1 MTRKYA
7 AFSKEFKLEA
17 LRLAEDTD
25 LSIAQLS
32 RNLGIRRNM
41 IYKWRV
47 EMETKQ
53 EHAFKRT
60 ASESSDSKEVG
71 NMAEIIAENKRLKQA
86 LKLSQMEAEILQ
98 MEAEILKKAE
108 AYFKSVKS

>member
-7 AFSKEFKLEA
+7 SFSKEFKLEA
-17 LRLAEDTD
+17 LRLAENTE
-25 LSIAQLS
+25 LSIAQLA

-53 EHAFKRT
+53 DRAFKRT
-60 ASESSDSKEVG
+60 ASEGSLSQDGDTMSEL
-71 NMAEIIAENKRLKQA
+71 IAENKRLKKA
-86 LKLSQMEAEILQ
+86 LKLSQ

-108 AYFKSVKS
+108 AYFKGEKS

>member
-1 MTRKYA
+1 MVRQYA
-7 AFSKEFKLEA
+7 SFSKEFKLEA
-17 LRLAEDTD
+17 LRLADETE

-41 IYKWRV
+41 IYKWRA

-53 EHAFKRT
+53 ERAFKRT
-60 ASESSDSKEVG
+60 SSESSDSQEVG
-71 NMAEIIAENKRLKQA
+71 TMAELIAENKRLKKA
-86 LKLSQMEAEILQ
+86 LKLSQ

-108 AYFKSVKS
+108 AYFKGVKS

>member
-1 MTRKYA
+1 MTRQYA
-7 AFSKEFKLEA
+7 SFSKEFKLEA

-25 LSIAQLS
+25 LSIAQLA

-53 EHAFKRT
+53 ERAFKRT
-60 ASESSDSKEVG
+60 ASEDSISQDEDT
-71 NMAEIIAENKRLKQA
+71 MSELIAENKRLKKA
-86 LKLSQMEAEILQ
+86 LKLSQMEAEIL
-98 MEAEILKKAE
+98 KKAD
-108 AYFKSVKS
+108 AYFKNEKS

>member
-7 AFSKEFKLEA
+7 SFSKEFKLEA
-17 LRLAEDTD
+17 LRLAEDTE

-53 EHAFKRT
+53 ERAFKRT

-71 NMAEIIAENKRLKQA
+71 SMAEVIAENKRLKQA
-86 LKLSQMEAEILQ
+86 LKLSQMEAEIL
-98 MEAEILKKAE
+98 KKAE